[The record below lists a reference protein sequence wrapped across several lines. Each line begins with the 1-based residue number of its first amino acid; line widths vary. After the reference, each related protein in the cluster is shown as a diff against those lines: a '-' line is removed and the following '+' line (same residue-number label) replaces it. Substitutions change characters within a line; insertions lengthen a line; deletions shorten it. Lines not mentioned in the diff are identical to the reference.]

1 MTRYTVTAQP
11 WQKGWELHI
20 KDVGV
25 TQVKSL
31 ARATDQARDY
41 IETLTGDQ
49 DAEIELLPSIGD
61 LSTEI
66 VEAKQATAS
75 AAAAQQEAAGRT
87 RNVITQMRKAGFSVN
102 DIAVIMD
109 LSRGRISQLS

>member
-1 MTRYTVTAQP
+1 MTAQP

-41 IETLTGDQ
+41 
-49 DAEIELLPSIGD
+49 
-61 LSTEI
+61 
-66 VEAKQATAS
+66 
-75 AAAAQQEAAGRT
+75 AAGS
-87 RNVITQMRKAGFSVN
+87 RNCPEERSTTSSSAEG
-102 DIAVIMD
+102 
-109 LSRGRISQLS
+109 L